1 MLWRQGA
8 VTPDQRQRA
17 EFVAGASSEPRS
29 WGGWKE
35 SKVVLTSEPTRPMA
49 RPLPNLRDPV
59 WKLGIDVAALV
70 IQYVLEERD
79 GRQLASRAHDQGA
92 R

>member
-1 MLWRQGA
+1 MV
-8 VTPDQRQRA
+8 VT
-17 EFVAGASSEPRS
+17 G
-29 WGGWKE
+29 
-35 SKVVLTSEPTRPMA
+35 EPTRPMA
-49 RPLPNLRDPV
+49 RALPNLRDPV

-79 GRQLASRAHDQGA
+79 GRHLASRAHDQVA